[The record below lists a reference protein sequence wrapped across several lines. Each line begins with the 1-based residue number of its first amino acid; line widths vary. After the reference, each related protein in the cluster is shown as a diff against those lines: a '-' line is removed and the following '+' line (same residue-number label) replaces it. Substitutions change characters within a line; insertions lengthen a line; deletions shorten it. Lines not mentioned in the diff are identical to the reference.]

1 MEASFESLINSYIES
16 NVGIA
21 SNFLPESLA
30 KNLQQ
35 EILRLHEN
43 NKMRAA
49 GTGISGKVQHNTSNR
64 GDAIYWLDRKHNNVH
79 ENAFFD
85 HIDAFVEY
93 LNSNCYT
100 GITNYEFHYTLYQP
114 GTFYKKHI
122 DQFQGNNN
130 RVFSIISYLNADWKK
145 ADGGELSIHHESRT
159 QLITPTNR
167 KTVFFKSN
175 ELEHEVMITHAPRL
189 SITGWLKK

>member
-16 NVGIA
+16 KVGIA
-21 SNFLPESLA
+21 SNFLPESLSVQ
-30 KNLQQ
+30 LQQ
-35 EILRLHEN
+35 EILYLYSH

-49 GTGISGKVQHNTSNR
+49 GTGISGKVQHDTNNR
-64 GDAIYWLDRKHNNVH
+64 GDAIYWLDRKHNNKP
-79 ENAFFD
+79 ENAFLD
-85 HIDAFVEY
+85 HIESFIEY
-93 LNSNCYT
+93 LNANCYT

-130 RVFSIISYLNADWKK
+130 RIFSIISYLNANWKEV
-145 ADGGELSIHHESRT
+145 DGGELSIHHKNQT

-175 ELEHEVMITHAPRL
+175 ELEHEVLITHAPRL